1 VASSSFVKI
10 LICECTTRHSLAWCV
25 MGPGRLAPEQLGGTR
40 ATWTRESTTPRQ
52 AVVVYHADRQDVE
65 GSARVAPLRLL
76 NLAPIWMWFVE
87 CPLLVPHG
95 DGGQPVTAPCFP
107 TGRVEDTPLVKHF
120 FEKRKHTNGSQ
131 TQTALG
137 RALACANAIAKFVHV
152 GLLGGWPAATAE
164 AGYISPAS

>member
-1 VASSSFVKI
+1 MV
-10 LICECTTRHSLAWCV
+10 RN
-25 MGPGRLAPEQLGGTR
+25 GPGRLAPEQLGGTR

-76 NLAPIWMWFVE
+76 NLAPMQRVWMWFVE
-87 CPLLVPHG
+87 CPLLVPRG
-95 DGGQPVTAPCFP
+95 DGGEPVTAPCFR

-120 FEKRKHTNGSQ
+120 FEERKHTNGSQ
-131 TQTALG
+131 TRTALG

-152 GLLGGWPAATAE
+152 GLPGGWPAATAE